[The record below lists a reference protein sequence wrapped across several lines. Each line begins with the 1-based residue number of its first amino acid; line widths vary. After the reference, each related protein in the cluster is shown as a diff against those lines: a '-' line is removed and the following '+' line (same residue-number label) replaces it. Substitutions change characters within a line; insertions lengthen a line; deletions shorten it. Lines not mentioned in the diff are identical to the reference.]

1 MARLTMTNHLVLL
14 AVLTA
19 VAAWDLRFE
28 RVPNL
33 ITIPFLL
40 FSVIRAF
47 PGDFLLYAFSIL
59 IFTAWRMGWMGGGDA
74 KLWIAL
80 VWWFTADFTAC
91 PYPSL
96 LAIALAGGTMTLTA
110 LLQRF
115 VTKTPS
121 PSPGAWRTLVYALIA
136 IFTTAWML

>member
-1 MARLTMTNHLVLL
+1 MAGFTLIANSILITLL
-14 AVLTA
+14 A
-19 VAAWDLRFE
+19 AASAYDLRFR
-28 RVPNL
+28 RVPNGFTL
-33 ITIPFLL
+33 PLL
-40 FSVIRAF
+40 VIAVVRSF
-47 PGDFLLYAFSIL
+47 PGDLPLYAFSFLIL
-59 IFTAWRMGWMGGGDA
+59 TAWRMGWMGGGDA

-80 VWWFTADFTAC
+80 VWWFTADFAAS

-96 LAIALAGGTMTLTA
+96 LAITLAGITMTATT

>member
-1 MARLTMTNHLVLL
+1 MAGFTLIANSVLITLL
-14 AVLTA
+14 AVVSA
-19 VAAWDLRFE
+19 YDLRFR
-28 RVPNL
+28 RVPNGFAL
-33 ITIPFLL
+33 PLL
-40 FSVIRAF
+40 AIAVVRSF
-47 PGDFLLYAFSIL
+47 PGDLPLYAFSLL

-80 VWWFTADFTAC
+80 VWWFTADFAAS

-136 IFTTAWML
+136 TFTAVWML